1 MKKIEAVIRRE
12 RYEEVRAALEG
23 VGYPG
28 MMVTEI
34 QGHGTQKGVQLRQ
47 GKEYKIGLIKKL
59 KLEIVC
65 SDRAVPRL
73 IRTIA
78 DAARTGNVGDGKIF
92 VSPIEQA
99 VRIRSGESGEEALEA
114 AENAVAAMG

>member
-1 MKKIEAVIRRE
+1 MKKIEAIIRRE
-12 RYEEVRAALEG
+12 RYEEVRAALESA
-23 VGYPG
+23 GYPG

-34 QGHGTQKGVQLRQ
+34 QGHGTQMGVQIRQ

-65 SDRAVPRL
+65 SDRILPRL
-73 IRTIA
+73 VRVIA

-92 VSPIEQA
+92 VSPIESA
-99 VRIRSGESGEEALEA
+99 MRIRSGETGEA
-114 AENAVAAMG
+114 AIEVPANTLAAVE